1 MLMKASQALEAKG
14 EAIAAAMAA
23 ETGASGIWAGFN
35 VHLAASMLLEAAS
48 LTTQIN
54 GEIIPPT
61 CPAAWPWPCASPPAW
76 CWASRPGM
84 PP

>member
-1 MLMKASQALEAKG
+1 MLMKASQALEAKA
-14 EAIAAAMAA
+14 EAFAAAMAA

-35 VHLAASMLLEAAS
+35 VHLAANMLLEAAA

-54 GEIIPPT
+54 GESFPRT

-84 PP
+84 PR